1 MVDDPDNSGASRS
14 EATGAE
20 SVPSPGSPNPPRVWV
35 LAGEKRGDNAQVRN
49 LARAVGWDFV
59 EKQVQMKAEWRE
71 GKPTVEAS
79 LDHVDLGASD
89 SLEGPWPDLV
99 FLAGRRLASVALWIK
114 AASKGQTRLVVVGK
128 PRGRAKDFDLIVIAA
143 HYVMPDAP
151 NVARHAL
158 PLMNVDPE
166 ALAETKKA
174 WVGRLL
180 LLPRP
185 LSALFVGGP
194 TGGLRFDVETAKE
207 LLEGARAAAE
217 KRRGS
222 LYIVTSRRT
231 PRAVEDY
238 LAEER
243 TPNEQI
249 YLYGRPGEGGP
260 GYDENPYQGLLA
272 LAEHFIV
279 TTDSLSMMVEVARL
293 GRPLSLFPLARATPG
308 LEGVLTRLGLMKTL
322 SPRSDSIPAGG
333 VGARTIAA
341 LGWPM
346 HSRDLTAI
354 SRFLVEK
361 RLASWLGD
369 PVIQPE
375 PYEDDTLSQVASR
388 IRALVAS

>member
-1 MVDDPDNSGASRS
+1 MSAVDDATNPEASPPRVEQTQAS
-14 EATGAE
+14 AQ
-20 SVPSPGSPNPPRVWV
+20 PRVWV
-35 LAGEKRGDNAQVRN
+35 LVGEKRGDNAQVRN
-49 LARAVGWDFV
+49 LAQAVGWDFE
-59 EKQVQMKAEWRE
+59 EKHVQMKTEWRE
-71 GKPTVEAS
+71 GKPPVAAS
-79 LDHVDLGASD
+79 LGHVDLVASD
-89 SLEGPWPDLV
+89 SLEGPWPELV
-99 FLAGRRLASVALWIK
+99 LLAGRRLASVALWIK

-128 PRGRAKDFDLIVIAA
+128 PRGKASAFDLIVIAA

-158 PLMNVDPE
+158 PLMNVDRD

-207 LLEGARAAAE
+207 LLAGARAAVLP
-217 KRRGS
+217 RRGS

-231 PRAVEDY
+231 PAAVADY
-238 LAEER
+238 LAAER

-249 YLYGRPGEGGP
+249 FLYGRPGEGGP

-279 TTDSLSMMVEVARL
+279 TTDSLSMMVEVAKL
-293 GRPLSLFPLARATPG
+293 GRLLSLYPVARATPG
-308 LEGVLTRLGLMKTL
+308 LEGVLTRLGVMKTL
-322 SPRSDSIPAGG
+322 SPRADEIPAGG
-333 VGARTIAA
+333 LAARTVAA

-354 SRFLVEK
+354 SRLLVEK
-361 RLASWLGD
+361 HLASWLGE
-369 PVIQPE
+369 PVVQPE
-375 PYEDDTLSQVASR
+375 PYEDDALSQVAQR
-388 IRALVAS
+388 IRGLVSP